1 MLQINQRPWEAGL
14 EIFLFLGLA
23 VFLVLSPALWL
34 RPGLHEKRRDALRM
48 AARESGAAI
57 RVDKPPLQAV
67 EGLVGYRWR
76 YPQAAPGSDFTLVRD
91 GHASD
96 RLQEAVAGWR
106 WRQAPLPPLSA
117 DNDRRLKE
125 VLLTLP
131 EDALVVASGPQ
142 GLTLWWEES
151 PEAAAFEPSQRAL
164 VALVDQLGGSGRHR
178 K

>member
-1 MLQINQRPWEAGL
+1 M

-23 VFLVLSPALWL
+23 VFLILSPALWL
-34 RPGLHEKRRDALRM
+34 RPGLQEKRRSALRV

-57 RVDKPPLQAV
+57 RADKPPLQV
-67 EGLVGYRWR
+67 DGLVGYRWR

-96 RLQEAVAGWR
+96 RLQEAMAGWR
-106 WRQAPLPPLSA
+106 WRQAPLPPL
-117 DNDRRLKE
+117 NDESDRCLKE
-125 VLLTLP
+125 VLLALP

-151 PEAAAFEPSQRAL
+151 REVKAFEPSLRAL
-164 VALVDQLGGSGRHR
+164 VELAEQLAGSGRHR

>member
-1 MLQINQRPWEAGL
+1 M

-23 VFLVLSPALWL
+23 VFLILSPALWL
-34 RPGLHEKRRDALRM
+34 RPGLHEKRRSALRV

-57 RVDKPPLQAV
+57 RADKPPLQAV

-91 GHASD
+91 DHASD
-96 RLQEAVAGWR
+96 RLQEAMAGWR
-106 WRQAPLPPLSA
+106 WRQAPLPPLSE

-125 VLLTLP
+125 VLLALP
-131 EDALVVASGPQ
+131 EDALVVESGPQ

-151 PEAAAFEPSQRAL
+151 REAKAFEPALRAL
-164 VALVDQLGGSGRHR
+164 VDLVGQLGGSGRHR